1 MGGHRRGEGRQL
13 VHGDELGAA
22 RWLGEKRMDAAP
34 GFRSRWLEYRRQRLR
49 PAMGRQQI
57 CPFRPWVLNLF
68 NKFL

>member
-34 GFRSRWLEYRRQRLR
+34 GFRSRW
-49 PAMGRQQI
+49 
-57 CPFRPWVLNLF
+57 
-68 NKFL
+68 